1 MHFTR
6 IDLQYIHPKLVKL
19 CEQLVE
25 NCKARGHEYYAI
37 SGYRDPKQQ
46 EALYAI
52 GRTTELDRK
61 PVTNAKPYSSYHNFG
76 LAIDFAKDK
85 DAARAGLQPDWDIK
99 SYEILAS
106 EARKLGLVSGMDFK
120 TFKEGP
126 HIQVPFAVAPLNE
139 LTKILKEKDLSAV
152 WAEVDK
158 KWL

>member
-52 GRTTELDRK
+52 GRTTELDR
-61 PVTNAKPYSSYHNFG
+61 
-76 LAIDFAKDK
+76 KDK